1 MKILNV
7 KLIALDMDGTTLN
20 SQGKLSERTISTLKT
35 ATDKNI
41 VVSIATGRTLSE
53 LDIITKANIDC
64 IQYAICANGACV
76 WNLKQKRSIY
86 TNLLSIESI
95 KRVYDVLAPYDFI
108 MDAYIDGQAY
118 AKRTSIDRLKC
129 FGIPSLHIDFLL
141 RGRELVDNLKTYLL
155 ERGKPIEKINIK
167 LSNPEDTRA
176 VWNLLSEIPEVAITT
191 SGFDGI
197 EINNKTSNKADAL
210 SNLAKYLNISV
221 DQIMAIG
228 DSLNDKEM
236 LNFACISVAMGNAD
250 PSIKKISKFI
260 TDTNNNDGVAKAI
273 EKYAF

>member
-1 MKILNV
+1 MNV

-20 SQGKLSERTISTLKT
+20 SKGKLSERTISTLKT

-41 VVSIATGRTLSE
+41 IVSIATGRTLSE

-76 WNLKQKRSIY
+76 WDLKQKCSIY

-95 KRVYDVLAPYDFI
+95 KHIYEVMAPYDFI
-108 MDAYIDGQAY
+108 MDAYIDGKAY
-118 AKRTSIDRLKC
+118 AKRTSVETLKS
-129 FGIPSLHIDFLL
+129 FGISNLHIDFLL
-141 RGRELVDNLKTYLL
+141 KGRESVNNLKAYLL

-176 VWNLLSEIPEVAITT
+176 VWHSLTELPEIAITT

-197 EINNKTSNKADAL
+197 EINNKTSNKADGL
-210 SNLAKYLNISV
+210 LNLARYLDV
-221 DQIMAIG
+221 KVEQIMAIG
-228 DSLNDKEM
+228 DSPNDKEM
-236 LNFACISVAMGNAD
+236 LDFAGVSVAMGNAV
-250 PSIKKISKFI
+250 PEIKKISKFI

-273 EKYAF
+273 EKYALN